1 MAALAP
7 LVTACGTVPNVDV
20 LCEAS
25 EPRIVALAA
34 LEAEMTDNVALAADE
49 LITVIDAACDK

>member
-7 LVTACGTVPNVDV
+7 LVTACGTVPSVDV

>member
-1 MAALAP
+1 MTALPP
-7 LVTACGTVPNVDV
+7 LVTACGTAPSVDV